1 MNKEKKEKHF
11 LHKPQ
16 YKGGVAAIKQ
26 LIAQH
31 LQYPE
36 EAIKAD
42 VEGTVHLRYN
52 INHKGVV
59 TGAKIISGIGHGCD
73 KEAIRLVKLLKF
85 DVAKNRG
92 VRAVFHKT
100 IRIHFR
106 KPKKKKVTPSPTPAQ
121 TTVQY
126 SYTSKTTSNEQEEGK
141 SSGYNY
147 TIKF

>member
-36 EAIKAD
+36 QAIEADI
-42 VEGTVHLRYN
+42 EGTVHLRYD

-59 TGAKIISGIGHGCD
+59 TGAKVIS
-73 KEAIRLVKLLKF
+73 AL
-85 DVAKNRG
+85 
-92 VRAVFHKT
+92 
-100 IRIHFR
+100 
-106 KPKKKKVTPSPTPAQ
+106 
-121 TTVQY
+121 
-126 SYTSKTTSNEQEEGK
+126 
-141 SSGYNY
+141 
-147 TIKF
+147 